1 LLFVLKREKKSF
13 FIRESK
19 PLFAAM
25 HYMHYRFI
33 VLICSLFLRSA
44 QFCLLVF
51 FSVSAF
57 TGCVVVVQK
66 QPQTQ
71 QKTAAKEVER
81 SLRQLASK
89 PVVVMSDEVVR
100 SELGDMVSLLPAEWS
115 LVNIETNMPVQVF
128 SVAVNNQ
135 YTASLTY
142 SVLRKEENFDQV
154 FQKDGL
160 IGIGKISASKRDTK
174 MRNIK
179 RLGEFEEV
187 VVGTKHFCLYRY
199 TTDNG
204 ATLNRVAVFRSSFGN
219 YYECTLS
226 DLTFTGRKL
235 TPREEMESIYVSV
248 LATIDF

>member
-1 LLFVLKREKKSF
+1 MLQR
-13 FIRESK
+13 
-19 PLFAAM
+19 
-25 HYMHYRFI
+25 I
-33 VLICSLFLRSA
+33 VLVLLSSMQTALRLVMPLSLLI
-44 QFCLLVF
+44 L
-51 FSVSAF
+51 SVVVAV
-57 TGCVVVVQK
+57 GCVVVVQK
-66 QPQTQ
+66 PQQTSAQ
-71 QKTAAKEVER
+71 QKTAANAETER
-81 SLRQLASK
+81 PLRQLPSK
-89 PVVVMSDEVVR
+89 PSVAMSDEVVR
-100 SELGDMVSLLPAEWS
+100 SELGDMVSLLPVEWS
-115 LVNIETNMPVQVF
+115 LVNIETNLPVQIF

-135 YTASLTY
+135 YTASLAY
-142 SVLRKEENFDQV
+142 SVLRKEENFDQI

-160 IGIGKISASKRDTK
+160 IGIGKISATKRDTK

-187 VVGTKHFCLYRY
+187 QVGTKRFCLYRY

-235 TPREEMESIYVSV
+235 IPRDEMENIYLSV

>member
-1 LLFVLKREKKSF
+1 MPHHQRFV
-13 FIRESK
+13 
-19 PLFAAM
+19 PLIPSATLQAALCL
-25 HYMHYRFI
+25 
-33 VLICSLFLRSA
+33 VLGA
-44 QFCLLVF
+44 FCLILPM
-51 FSVSAF
+51 S
-57 TGCVVVVQK
+57 GCVVVVQK
-66 QPQTQ
+66 PTQQQPQA
-71 QKTAAKEVER
+71 KTAAKAEAER
-81 SLRQLASK
+81 PLRQLPSK
-89 PVVVMSDEVVR
+89 PLVAMSDEVVR
-100 SELGDMVSLLPAEWS
+100 SELGDMVSLLPMEWS
-115 LVNIETNMPVQVF
+115 LVNIETNLPVQIF

-135 YTASLTY
+135 YTASLAY

-154 FQKDGL
+154 LQKDGL
-160 IGIGKISASKRDTK
+160 VGIGKISATKRDTK

-187 VVGTKHFCLYRY
+187 QVGTKRFCLYRY

-235 TPREEMESIYVSV
+235 IPRDEMENIYSSV

>member
-1 LLFVLKREKKSF
+1 MQLFPHRIRDYSF
-13 FIRESK
+13 Q
-19 PLFAAM
+19 
-25 HYMHYRFI
+25 
-33 VLICSLFLRSA
+33 SA
-44 QFCLLVF
+44 QRLV
-51 FSVSAF
+51 SGVVVLMLAL
-57 TGCVVVVQK
+57 GMEACVVVVQK
-66 QPQTQ
+66 QQQQAPQA
-71 QKTAAKEVER
+71 KTAAKAEEKP
-81 SLRQLASK
+81 LRQLPSK
-89 PVVVMSDEVVR
+89 PTVPMSDEVVR
-100 SELGDMVSLLPAEWS
+100 SELGDMVSLLPVEWS
-115 LVNIETNMPVQVF
+115 LVNIETNLPVQVF

-135 YTASLTY
+135 YTASLIY
-142 SVLRKEENFDQV
+142 SVLRKEENFDQT

-160 IGIGKISASKRDTK
+160 VGIGRISASKRDTK

-187 VVGTKHFCLYRY
+187 QVGSKRFCLYRY

-235 TPREEMESIYVSV
+235 TPREEMESLYASV

>member
-1 LLFVLKREKKSF
+1 MQHRFAVLYYTFPFVFVR
-13 FIRESK
+13 
-19 PLFAAM
+19 
-25 HYMHYRFI
+25 
-33 VLICSLFLRSA
+33 
-44 QFCLLVF
+44 FCLLVVS
-51 FSVSAF
+51 SVLLF
-57 TGCVVVVQK
+57 VGCVVVVQK
-66 QPQTQ
+66 QPQAQ
-71 QKTAAKEVER
+71 QKSAAKAEVER
-81 SLRQLASK
+81 PLRQLASK

-128 SVAVNNQ
+128 SVAVNNS
-135 YTASLTY
+135 YTASLAY

-160 IGIGKISASKRDTK
+160 VGIGKISATKRDTK

-179 RLGEFEEV
+179 RLGDFEEV
-187 VVGTKHFCLYRY
+187 IVGTKHFCLYRY

-235 TPREEMESIYVSV
+235 IPRDEMESIYASV

>member
-1 LLFVLKREKKSF
+1 MQHFFCRIIDCCLHSWQRIALSVLGLLLWGME
-13 FIRESK
+13 
-19 PLFAAM
+19 
-25 HYMHYRFI
+25 
-33 VLICSLFLRSA
+33 
-44 QFCLLVF
+44 
-51 FSVSAF
+51 
-57 TGCVVVVQK
+57 GCVVVVQK
-66 QPQTQ
+66 QPQPNTQ
-71 QKTAAKEVER
+71 SKATTKVEEKP
-81 SLRQLASK
+81 LRQLPSK
-89 PVVVMSDEVVR
+89 PTIVMSDEVVR
-100 SELGDMVSLLPAEWS
+100 SELGDMVSLLPQEWS
-115 LVNIETNMPVQVF
+115 LVNIETNLPVQVF

-135 YTASLTY
+135 YTASLIY
-142 SVLRKEENFDQV
+142 SVLRKEENFDQT

-160 IGIGKISASKRDTK
+160 VGIGRISATKRDTK

-187 VVGTKHFCLYRY
+187 QVGSKRFCLYRY

-235 TPREEMESIYVSV
+235 IPREEMESLYLSV

>member
-1 LLFVLKREKKSF
+1 MLFVLKREKKSF

-25 HYMHYRFI
+25 QYRFT
-33 VLICSLFLRSA
+33 VLLRSLFVRSVR
-44 QFCLLVF
+44 FCLFAL
-51 FSVSAF
+51 SVLAF
-57 TGCVVVVQK
+57 AGCVVVVQK

-71 QKTAAKEVER
+71 QKATAKEVVER
-81 SLRQLASK
+81 PLRQLASK
-89 PVVVMSDEVVR
+89 PTVVMSDEVVR

-160 IGIGKISASKRDTK
+160 AGIGKISASKRDFK

-187 VVGTKHFCLYRY
+187 MVGTKRFCLYRY

-235 TPREEMESIYVSV
+235 TPREEMENIYVSV